1 MKCSST
7 SKFESQKVTD
17 SRRKYV
23 LRALEIW
30 RKPSGRM
37 KPTQL
42 HIISDGKMIGRLDLR
57 PAMLQNLKAFAKAN
71 SLSLP
76 NMIDLAIRFTTN
88 PEKESVDLECPDERA
103 LIESK

>member
-1 MKCSST
+1 
-7 SKFESQKVTD
+7 
-17 SRRKYV
+17 
-23 LRALEIW
+23 
-30 RKPSGRM
+30 M

-57 PAMLQNLKAFAKAN
+57 PATLQNLKAFAKAN

-76 NMIDLAIRFTTN
+76 NMIDLAIRFATS
-88 PEKESVDLECPDERA
+88 PEKQSVDLECPDERA

>member
-1 MKCSST
+1 MKCSSPG
-7 SKFESQKVTD
+7 KFESQL
-17 SRRKYV
+17 SHNFSRKYV

-42 HIISDGKMIGRLDLR
+42 HIISEGKMIGRLDLR
-57 PAMLQNLKAFAKAN
+57 PTTLQNLKAFAKAN

-103 LIESK
+103 LH

>member
-1 MKCSST
+1 MKCLSA

-30 RKPSGRM
+30 RKSSGRM

-42 HIISDGKMIGRLDLR
+42 HIISDGKMIGRLDCGR
-57 PAMLQNLKAFAKAN
+57 PRCKISKLSQKAN
-71 SLSLP
+71 SLSLS

-88 PEKESVDLECPDERA
+88 PEKESVDLE
-103 LIESK
+103 SG